1 MNGYVCIWQEKR
13 IEIMAKTSY
22 EAQELAKNVFQKGT
36 RKKVK
41 GYDIITMLCE
51 IDGEQV
57 THSTGGSFT

>member
-1 MNGYVCIWQEKR
+1 MNGYVCIWQGKR
-13 IEIMAKTSY
+13 IEIEAKSQY

-41 GYDIITMLCE
+41 GWDIAIALCE

-57 THSTGGSFT
+57 VHKGGI